1 MEMGTTQKIFN
12 NFLDN
17 LAELACAF
25 YVASC
30 EETGVEILEPDN
42 EELSEMIRE
51 VGCKI
56 CDFWQIKEVKEGE

>member
-1 MEMGTTQKIFN
+1 MEMKTTQKIFN
-12 NFLDN
+12 NFLDS

-30 EETGVEILEPDN
+30 EKTGVEILEPDN
-42 EELSEMIRE
+42 EEFSEVIRE

-56 CDFWQIKEVKEGE
+56 CDFFQIQEVKEG